1 MIEQGKT
8 DSDTVLVALD
18 IAKKS
23 HDAVVLMP
31 SGKRFYSKV
40 ANSHEGYQQLLSRIG
55 SDPSQVKVGFEPTAD
70 YHRNIAYWLAD
81 AGCRCFLV
89 SSLASNRAREMLYQT
104 WDKNDRK
111 DARVIL
117 YLMEQ
122 NIMEPFHDPLR
133 SGVMDIQELSNTYHQ
148 ISMARTRIMNSLFNH
163 YVSLYFPEIERF
175 FNSTRSEWFCRFML
189 KYPTPAAIT
198 RYKLETFTK
207 RAWEVVGR
215 KVSKARLLTELY
227 DAASNSIGIPVDADS
242 VAVETFKLQVQR
254 FYDLTLQ
261 RAELESKAD
270 QFLSEREDYH
280 HLRSIPGIGP
290 IVAMIILAE
299 SGDLRRFKHYRQ
311 YLNFCGFNLS
321 AQQSGN
327 KPGQY
332 HLSKRGNARLRYAY
346 WLAATSAIRQQE
358 NSFREKFAR
367 YIHKDPEN
375 PDLKRKGRVAI
386 ATKMARVAH
395 ALVKTGSDYR
405 GFYEFSRGT

>member
-1 MIEQGKT
+1 MTEQ
-8 DSDTVLVALD
+8 SNINSETVLVALD

-23 HDAVVLMP
+23 HDAFVLMP
-31 SGKRFYSKV
+31 NGKRYFTKV
-40 ANSHEGYQQLLSRIG
+40 ANSHLGYQQLLDRAG
-55 SDPSQVKVGFEPTAD
+55 CDPRQVKVGFEPTAD

-81 AGCRCFLV
+81 AGCQCFLV
-89 SSLASNRAREMLYQT
+89 SSLASHRAREMLFQT

-133 SGVMDIQELSNTYHQ
+133 SNVMDIQELSNTYHQ
-148 ISMARTRIMNSLFNH
+148 ISLARTRAMNSLFNH
-163 YVSLYFPEIERF
+163 YIILYFPEIERF

-189 KYPTPAAIT
+189 KYPTPASIT
-198 RYKLETFTK
+198 RYKLDTFIK
-207 RAWEVVGR
+207 RAWDVVGR
-215 KVSKARLLTELY
+215 KVSKTRLLTELY
-227 DAASNSIGIPVDADS
+227 DAAANSVGIPVGVHS

-254 FYDLTLQ
+254 FYDLSLQ
-261 RAELESKAD
+261 RAELETKAD
-270 QFLSEREDYH
+270 QFLGDRDDYN
-280 HLRSIPGIGP
+280 HLRSIPGVGP

-299 SGDLRRFKHYRQ
+299 SGDLRRFSHYRQ
-311 YLNFCGFNLS
+311 YLNYCGFNLS

-327 KPGQY
+327 KSGQY

-346 WLAATSAIRQQE
+346 WLAATSAIRQRE
-358 NSFREKFAR
+358 NSFRAKFAR

-375 PDLKRKGRVAI
+375 PDLKRKGRVAV
-386 ATKMARVAH
+386 ATKMARIAH